1 MVVSLALVDV
11 NSGDTAHAG
20 MLTMHKQWNHF
31 LIDHC
36 NLDYKCILTLSKHFD
51 PQCDNRYLPK
61 SCYTHT
67 TPWPC
72 ILYPLAMHTSPPG
85 YAYSTPWPCI
95 LYPLAM
101 HTLPPGH
108 AYFTPWPCILYP
120 LAMHTLPPGHAFS
133 TPWPCTLHP
142 LTLSA
147 SESRLAGLLAC
158 PSPSSRVGR

>member
-1 MVVSLALVDV
+1 MVVSLALVYV

-36 NLDYKCILTLSKHFD
+36 NVDYKCILTLSRHFD

-72 ILYPLAMHTSPPG
+72 ILYPLAMHTLPPG
-85 YAYSTPWPCI
+85 HAYSTPWPCI

-108 AYFTPWPCILYP
+108 AYFTPWPCILHP
-120 LAMHTLPPGHAFS
+120 LAMYT
-133 TPWPCTLHP
+133 
-142 LTLSA
+142 
-147 SESRLAGLLAC
+147 
-158 PSPSSRVGR
+158 PSPDLECLREQVSRVTGLPLPFLLCRKVGLHKTEVSL